1 MLVLKVMIF
10 CFTIFIFVCRNTPL
24 LRNAIFPD
32 SLWWIAIAYGAMTAI
47 SMISRS
53 DRESIAAIVAFAS
66 GVIVGAALSDPCS
79 PIGIVVGPIAGCL
92 VFRRIRAGK
101 SRSSP
106 IAIEPI
112 DRQRRS
118 SGESDCAHIP
128 TKAFYQAVDH
138 AGFDDEIA

>member
-1 MLVLKVMIF
+1 MRILKVMIF

-32 SLWWIAIAYGAMTAI
+32 SLWRPAIAYSAMAAVA
-47 SMISRS
+47 MISRS
-53 DRESIAAIVAFAS
+53 DRESIAAIMAFAS

-79 PIGIVVGPIAGCL
+79 PIGIVVGPITGCL

-106 IAIEPI
+106 IAIDSI
-112 DRQRRS
+112 NRQSRS
-118 SGESDCAHIP
+118 SEESDHADIP
-128 TKAFYQAVDH
+128 IQAFYQAADH